1 MLTLNLLNFSIK
13 VLNKI
18 NKLISN
24 KNPNLLPYLQEVK
37 EKIIFSKVNKYFP
50 LRNYSNEL
58 DSNNNKEEK
67 IIWIFWYQG
76 LDTAPNIVR
85 ACIDSIRA
93 NSSGYE
99 VRLLTKDNVW
109 DYFHA
114 PEHIKCKFGKG
125 KITATHFSDILRFY
139 LLFTYGGA
147 WIDATIFL
155 TKTVSAIFGDR
166 KFATLKQIESSKNKV
181 SISNGKWT
189 GYFLKAQKGSD
200 FLYSLYLFFYNYWLE
215 NDVLI
220 DYFLIDYA
228 MKYVYLNDELFRQ
241 LVDNNS
247 LNGDGRFFLIDNLKN
262 DISNDLI
269 EIIDSDSIGVHKL
282 SYKVEGVEC
291 LKSTSLYH
299 YILYKH
305 LN

>member
-139 LLFTYGGA
+139 LLFTLSL
-147 WIDATIFL
+147 IHISEPTRL
-155 TKTVSAIFGDR
+155 SLVSR
-166 KFATLKQIESSKNKV
+166 MPSS
-181 SISNGKWT
+181 
-189 GYFLKAQKGSD
+189 A
-200 FLYSLYLFFYNYWLE
+200 
-215 NDVLI
+215 
-220 DYFLIDYA
+220 
-228 MKYVYLNDELFRQ
+228 
-241 LVDNNS
+241 
-247 LNGDGRFFLIDNLKN
+247 
-262 DISNDLI
+262 
-269 EIIDSDSIGVHKL
+269 
-282 SYKVEGVEC
+282 
-291 LKSTSLYH
+291 
-299 YILYKH
+299 
-305 LN
+305 